1 MNQATLN
8 DADPWA
14 RLALAILERAQ
25 SDATRGDLA
34 ALAWLVGPGY
44 DLADRLDHT
53 GGGALAL
60 LRWCY
65 DRLNR
70 LEAARV
76 VGNNRKTARGFWP
89 DLGDSLTADT

>member
-8 DADPWA
+8 EADPWA

-25 SDATRGDLA
+25 SDAGRGDLA

-44 DLADRLDHT
+44 DLAERLDPH
-53 GGGALAL
+53 GGALAL

-70 LEAARV
+70 LEAARA
-76 VGNNRKTARGFWP
+76 VGNGRKTARGFWP